1 MPRLLLLNFGPSV
14 DAKRWSLDSRERTG
28 DREKNESEK
37 GELGEDSE
45 VREGRK
51 GKERKGRKV
60 SFSSEGKGDSEEKR
74 AHPILQRDL
83 VGRLKGER
91 LGKVGWDV
99 ARK

>member
-1 MPRLLLLNFGPSV
+1 MPWLLLLNFGPSV

-60 SFSSEGKGDSEEKR
+60 EKEGRSVSAPKEKE
-74 AHPILQRDL
+74 I
-83 VGRLKGER
+83 
-91 LGKVGWDV
+91 
-99 ARK
+99 ARRRGLTPFCRET